1 MANIIMRVRETAAG
15 WLVED
20 GRTFGP
26 FASREQ
32 AMNLAF
38 GMAQV
43 LKEAGESASVEIEN
57 QDDGTSE

>member
-1 MANIIMRVRETAAG
+1 MANIIMRVRQTAGG

-32 AMNLAF
+32 AMNLAL

-43 LKEAGESASVEIEN
+43 LNQAGESASVEIEETN
-57 QDDGTSE
+57 HRTSE